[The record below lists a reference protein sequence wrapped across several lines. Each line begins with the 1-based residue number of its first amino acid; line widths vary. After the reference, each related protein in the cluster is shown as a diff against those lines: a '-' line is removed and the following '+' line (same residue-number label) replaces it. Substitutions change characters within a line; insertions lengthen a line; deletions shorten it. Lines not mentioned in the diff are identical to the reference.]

1 MALPKIDVPIYTLEL
16 PLSKKK
22 VRYRSFLVKE
32 EKILLMAM
40 ESEDEKTV
48 MESIKQIVNNC
59 VLDELDVD
67 TLPLTDLEFI
77 FLNLRAR
84 SVGEIVNL
92 QYKCN
97 NKVKDAEGEEKVCNN
112 VVQIDVNL
120 LEIKPEIN
128 KKHNKKIELSKEL
141 GIVMRYPDFKIM
153 ESIDGATDTEK
164 IMKIVSSCI
173 DYIYDKETIYYR
185 KDIEEKELVE
195 FVDSMSR
202 EQFLK
207 VQEFFDTLPK
217 IKKAVDFKCNKCG
230 HEENIVIEGLQNFF
244 V

>member
-217 IKKAVDFKCNKCG
+217 IKKEVDFKCNKCG